1 MPVKIAFVEDN
12 KFNQLSFRQ
21 KVNEIEELEI
31 IFVAADGHECL
42 EQLKRMPHDKM
53 PQIIFVDLEMPGMN
67 GIDTINIGKSIYP
80 QIHFIVFS
88 VFDDDDKIFEA
99 IRGGA
104 SGYLLKN
111 EPGNVLYD
119 AVLNVLEI
127 GGAPLSP
134 PVARKALNLMSK
146 MSKKDAP
153 ENAQSL
159 SHIITD
165 REREIL
171 QYMVNGWDSKR
182 IAVEL
187 NLSVL
192 TVRKHIANL
201 YSKLHVTSKAQI
213 ISMAHKNNWV

>member
-1 MPVKIAFVEDN
+1 
-12 KFNQLSFRQ
+12 
-21 KVNEIEELEI
+21 
-31 IFVAADGHECL
+31 
-42 EQLKRMPHDKM
+42 
-53 PQIIFVDLEMPGMN
+53 MPGMN

-171 QYMVNGWDSKR
+171 QHMVNGWDSKR

-213 ISMAHKNNWV
+213 ISMAHRNNWV

>member
-1 MPVKIAFVEDN
+1 MPVNIAFVEDN

-21 KVNEIEELEI
+21 KVNEIAELEI
-31 IFVAADGHECL
+31 SFVAADGHDCL
-42 EQLKRMPHDKM
+42 EHLKRMPHDKM

-67 GIDTINIGKSIYP
+67 GIDTIKIGKSIYP

-146 MSKKDAP
+146 MSKKDEP
-153 ENAQSL
+153 ENVQTL
-159 SHIITD
+159 GNIITE

-171 QYMVNGWDSKR
+171 QHMVNGWDSKR

-201 YSKLHVTSKAQI
+201 YNKLHVTSKAQI

>member
-1 MPVKIAFVEDN
+1 MSIKIAFVEDN
-12 KFNQLSFRQ
+12 KINQLSFKQ
-21 KVNEIEELEI
+21 KVKEIAELKI
-31 IFVAADGHECL
+31 SFVAADGHECL
-42 EQLKRMPHDKM
+42 EQLKRMPHNQL
-53 PQIIFVDLEMPGMN
+53 PQVIFVDLEMPGMN
-67 GIDTINIGKSIYP
+67 GIDTIKIGKAIYP

-111 EPGNVLYD
+111 ETGNIIYES
-119 AVLNVLEI
+119 VLNVLEI

-146 MSKKDAP
+146 MSRQKKDDKS
-153 ENAQSL
+153 QTL
-159 SHIITD
+159 SNIITD

-187 NLSVL
+187 KLSVL

-201 YSKLHVTSKAQI
+201 YTKLHVTSKAQI

>member
-1 MPVKIAFVEDN
+1 
-12 KFNQLSFRQ
+12 
-21 KVNEIEELEI
+21 
-31 IFVAADGHECL
+31 
-42 EQLKRMPHDKM
+42 
-53 PQIIFVDLEMPGMN
+53 MN
-67 GIDTINIGKSIYP
+67 GIDTIKIGKAIYP

-111 EPGNVLYD
+111 ETGNIIYES
-119 AVLNVLEI
+119 VLNVLEI

-146 MSKKDAP
+146 MSRQKKDDKS
-153 ENAQSL
+153 QTL
-159 SHIITD
+159 SNIITD

-187 NLSVL
+187 KLSVL

-201 YSKLHVTSKAQI
+201 YTKLHVTSKAQI